1 MRMLTCLLCVAAIA
15 AAEDLLYLGLNDKG
29 AEEWFRARDGAVV
42 VRVPGGKFARRPY
55 EGRVAV
61 EAPVRVEVPSFFIDK
76 HEVTE
81 AQFARFLLATAR
93 NPAGGF
99 TLAPGREQHPVTRL
113 TGEEALAYAEW
124 AGGYIPAAVEWEKAA
139 SGPDGLLYPWGDA
152 EPDATLANFA
162 RPGLRG
168 PMAVGSF
175 PLGAS
180 PYGCL
185 DMAGNAYERVMAGG
199 RPVMIKGG
207 SWLTPHPLNL
217 RVLDLCMQPMEVA
230 EGSVGFR
237 CAMRDPEPAR
247 ATRERET
254 PAVLRL
260 ATGWEEAVAEAGK
273 RNVPILLSLQFDTCG
288 QCDRTRAQLFR
299 DPRFVAYC
307 NEHIVVAVGHKPG
320 HAEGDPHPENADG
333 TCPLY
338 LGLQCWQHE
347 AVFNRALPVIGR
359 FEVSPGNF
367 VLAPDGKTI
376 LVRERDLPKWG
387 DPVQQYLDA
396 LALCISRRRNRRSGK
411 GLRRRGADRSSAA
424 GGGAPR
430 RRTNSGCADPWS
442 AIL

>member
-1 MRMLTCLLCVAAIA
+1 MRMLTCLLCVAAMA

-42 VRVPGGKFARRPY
+42 VRVPGGRFARRPY

-76 HEVTE
+76 HEVTN
-81 AQFARFLLATAR
+81 AQFARFLFAAGR
-93 NPAGGF
+93 DPAGGF
-99 TLAPGREQHPVTRL
+99 VLPPGREQYPVTRL
-113 TGEEALAYAEW
+113 TGEEALAFAEW
-124 AGGYIPAAVEWEKAA
+124 VGGYIPAAVEWEKAA

-168 PMAVGSF
+168 LMAVGSF

-185 DMAGNAYERVMAGG
+185 DMAGNAYERVMTGG
-199 RPVMIKGG
+199 RGGAMAPTMIKGG
-207 SWLTPHPLNL
+207 SWLSPHPLNL
-217 RVLDLCMQPMEVA
+217 RVLDLCMQPVGVA

-237 CAMRDPEPAR
+237 CAMRDAEPGR
-247 ATRERET
+247 PTRERET
-254 PAVLRL
+254 PVVLRL

-273 RNVPILLSLQFDTCG
+273 RKVPIFLSLQYDTCG

-307 NEHIVVAVGHKPG
+307 NAHMVVAVGHKPG
-320 HAEGDPHPENADG
+320 DAAGEPHPENPDG
-333 TCPLY
+333 TCTLY
-338 LGLQCWQHE
+338 PGLECWHHE
-347 AVFNRALPVIGR
+347 AIFNRALPVVGR
-359 FEVSPGNF
+359 FDVSPGNF
-367 VLAPDGKTI
+367 VLAPGGTRI

-387 DPVQQYLDA
+387 DPVDAYLA
-396 LALCISRRRNRRSGK
+396 MFERARQ
-411 GLRRRGADRSSAA
+411 SAA
-424 GGGAPR
+424 EK
-430 RRTNSGCADPWS
+430 
-442 AIL
+442 